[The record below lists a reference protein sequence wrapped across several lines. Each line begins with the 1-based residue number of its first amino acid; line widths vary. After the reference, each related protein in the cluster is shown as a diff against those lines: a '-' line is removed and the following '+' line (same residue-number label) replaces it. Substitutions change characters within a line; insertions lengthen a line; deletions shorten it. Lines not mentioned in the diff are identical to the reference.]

1 MNNSNLNI
9 FINKC
14 SSILNVANELL
25 PIVKDT
31 KPMISK
37 VFNLTKGTNIS
48 KINKEKNNINE
59 EKKNFNNPKFFI

>member
-48 KINKEKNNINE
+48 KSNKEINNINE